1 VRKAFARLVLRLAR
15 WRTVGDIPSSG
26 VLVGAPHTSNWDWV
40 AMLLLMWS
48 GGVPPRVLIKREI
61 MRTPLGP
68 LLRATGGISLD
79 RQNPGAVVRDL
90 IAEAR
95 SGEPFLLIIAAE
107 GTRTK
112 GDYWKSGFYR
122 IAKQTGLP
130 VSLGFIDGPTRTM
143 GFGPSFTPTGDVVAD
158 MDLVRAFYAD
168 KQGIHPERRTE
179 PRLREEDAEHRSQ
192 GSGCATNAE
201 RGLIM

>member
-1 VRKAFARLVLRLAR
+1 MRKAFARLVLRLAR
-15 WRTVGDIPSSG
+15 WRAVGDVPRSG
-26 VLVGAPHTSNWDWV
+26 ILVGAPHTSNWDWV

-48 GGVPPRVLIKREI
+48 GGVPPRVLIKQEV

-79 RQNPGAVVRDL
+79 RRNPGPVVRGL
-90 IAEAR
+90 LQEAKT
-95 SGEPFLLIIAAE
+95 GAPFLLIIAAE
-107 GTRTK
+107 GTRKK

-130 VSLGFIDGPTRTM
+130 ISMGFIDGPSRTM
-143 GFGPSFTPTGDVVAD
+143 GFGPTFTPSGDVVAD

-168 KQGIHPERRTE
+168 KHGVHPERRTE
-179 PRLREEDAEHRSQ
+179 PRLREEDKAPGREAH
-192 GSGCATNAE
+192 
-201 RGLIM
+201 